1 MFNLK
6 LKCKWQ
12 KIKIDLEYGTN
23 NSSDLS
29 VKADGSIMSKL
40 IKWSLGLSTLFG
52 IWKYLIIPLLF

>member
-1 MFNLK
+1 MLNLK
-6 LKCKWQ
+6 LKFKWQ

-29 VKADGSIMSKL
+29 VKAENSIMSRL
-40 IKWSLGLSTLFG
+40 IKWSLDLCTLFG